1 MRDFAFRL
9 VLTLLLVAAASS
21 FVFGQGGTSSSLSGV
36 VVDQSGGVLPGAGVA
51 VKNNATGAE
60 YKTVTADNGT
70 FSIPALAAGVYTAT
84 VTVPNFKQAIIKDIS
99 IEAGV
104 PATIRVMLQVG
115 GTAET
120 VVVEAGAEMVQ
131 SQTANITTTLS
142 ISQIVSLPVSRS
154 VLEFIT
160 LMPGVNTTNN
170 SSRDSTIAGL
180 PQSMI
185 NITVDGVNMQDNYN
199 RSSDAFFT
207 MVSARLDATEQ
218 VTISTATPGAES
230 GGQGAVQIK
239 FVTRSGNNEYHGS
252 LYEYHRSRV
261 LNANTWFNNRNVAP
275 NYDGTVVPCT
285 PAQIATEFSKCK
297 APRSPQN
304 QHQFGGRA
312 GGPISIPKLFNGRDR
327 AFFFINYEESRSPNS
342 TTDSRTIIKPLA
354 EQGFFLYGS
363 QTNPNKVDLLALA
376 AAKGQTSTMDPT
388 IQKLLADIRTS
399 TAQGA
404 LQDSTDPLYQT
415 FTFVNKGR
423 GRSRFLTLRGDFNL
437 TGKHRLEITQNHQKY
452 YHLPYDTTNS
462 MQPAYPG
469 FPNWGT
475 QGSNRFTYTA
485 ALRSTLTPRLVN
497 EGRFGGQGGSIQFS
511 PNVSA
516 ASFTGPVADQGGFA
530 LGISAAGISNAYRQN
545 TPSRRSAPSMTIE
558 DTLTWSKGTH
568 NLSFGVNWSHF
579 STWILNQVLVPTIS
593 FGVDTTYDPARILF
607 DSTNGSVNFP
617 GASTA
622 QLTAARNLYAVLT
635 GRVSQIGGTAYLN
648 EITNKYTYNGTR
660 VGRGYMRD
668 MGIFVADSWRMRPGL
683 TLNYGLRWELQF
695 PFVPLNSVYTTAT
708 VADVWGVSG
717 VGNLFKPGT
726 LTGISPTFIQYKE
739 GTKAANQQYHDFAP
753 SFGFAWSPNAKDGW
767 LKRIL
772 GGGGQTVVRGGYS
785 LAFSRMGMGSYIGN
799 FSSNPGLFV
808 TATRN
813 VNLGNLV
820 SGVGSDTWPLLFRD
834 RSRLGPPAFP
844 TSPVYPITG
853 VVSDSIRV
861 FDPNLRTPYAQS
873 WSFGLQR
880 ELNRN
885 MAIEVRYVATRGLQM
900 WQTFNL
906 NEQNIV
912 ENGMFDEFKLAMANL
927 QANMAAG
934 RGNTFKYAGPNTG
947 TSPLPITL
955 AYFSGIPASQ
965 SGDTTKYTS
974 SNFTSTTWV
983 NTLAQMNPNP
993 SSYASNLWSDAT
1005 RRANALAGGLAANF
1019 FIVNPNLQGG
1029 ATIQGNGGMTWYDSM
1044 VVELRRRMSKG
1055 LLVQANYVW
1064 AKSFSTSRLSFRRP
1078 WDKNLGDAAPHAL
1091 KFSWL
1096 YELPIGRGRTL
1107 LTNAHPVISRI
1118 FGGWDFYG
1126 VSRIQ
1131 SGDLQDFGNVRLV
1144 GMTLDQLR
1152 SVYRLRFDD
1161 VNRQIY
1167 ALPQD
1172 IIDNTIKAYNVS
1184 ATSAT
1189 GYSTTLGVPT
1199 GRYVAPANT
1208 KDCIQ
1213 IVSGDCVARSNYV
1226 RGTRFVNFD
1235 LSLVKMIR
1243 FSESRSF
1250 ELRGEFYDA
1259 FNFSNIDKD
1268 TCAGSSQTCGQIT
1281 SSGSSGRRIQIVGRI
1296 NF

>member
-1 MRDFAFRL
+1 MLAY
-9 VLTLLLVAAASS
+9 
-21 FVFGQGGTSSSLSGV
+21 GQGGGLTSSLTGAV
-36 VVDQSGGVLPGAGVA
+36 IDQSGGVIPGAAVT

-60 YKTVTADNGT
+60 YKTITAENGT
-70 FSIPALAAGVYTAT
+70 FSVPALSAGTYTAT
-84 VTVPNFKQAIIKDIS
+84 ITVPNFKQAIVKDINV
-99 IEAGV
+99 EAGV
-104 PATIRVMLQVG
+104 PATIRVTLQVG

-131 SQTANITTTLS
+131 SQTANIATTMV
-142 ISQIVSLPVSRS
+142 ISQIISLPVSRS
-154 VLEFIT
+154 VLDFMIY
-160 LMPGVNTTNN
+160 MPGVNTVDND
-170 SSRDSTIAGL
+170 SRGSTIAGL

-199 RSSDAFFT
+199 RSSDGFFT
-207 MVSARLDATEQ
+207 MVRASVDATEQ
-218 VTISTATPGAES
+218 VTISTATPGSES
-230 GGQGAVQIK
+230 AGQGAVQIK
-239 FVTRSGNNEYHGS
+239 FVTRSGNNDYHGS
-252 LYEYHRSRV
+252 LYEYYRTRM
-261 LNANTWFNNRNVAP
+261 LNANSWFNNRNLAP
-275 NYDGTVVPCT
+275 NYNGTIVPCT
-285 PAQIATEFSKCK
+285 AAQIATEFDKCK
-297 APRSPQN
+297 APRSPEN
-304 QHQFGGRA
+304 AHSFGGRV
-312 GGPISIPKLFNGRDR
+312 GGPISIPWLFSGRDR
-327 AFFFINYEESRSPNS
+327 AFFFVNYEERRSPNS
-342 TTDSRTIIKPLA
+342 TTDSRTIFMPPA
-354 EQGFFLYGS
+354 EQGIFLYGS
-363 QTNPNKVDLLALA
+363 VSNPTRVDLLALA

-388 IQKLLADIRTS
+388 IQKLLADIRAS

-404 LQDSTDPLYQT
+404 LQNSTDPLYQT

-423 GRSRFLTLRGDFNL
+423 GRTRYLTTRGDFNL
-437 TGKHRLEITQNHQKY
+437 TSKHRLEMTLNHQKY
-452 YHLPYDTTNS
+452 YALPYDTTNS

-475 QGSNRFTYTA
+475 QGSNRFTYSA
-485 ALRSTLTPRLVN
+485 ALRSTLTSRLVN

-511 PNVSA
+511 PDVSA
-516 ASFTGPVADQGGFA
+516 AMFSGPVADQGGFA

-545 TPSRRSAPSMTIE
+545 SPSRRSAPSMTVE

-568 NLSFGVNWSHF
+568 SRSFGVNWSHF
-579 STWILNQVLVPTIS
+579 STWSLGQVIVPTIS
-593 FGVDTTYDPARILF
+593 FGMDTTYDPARILF
-607 DSTNGSVNFP
+607 DSTNGPVNFP
-617 GASTA
+617 GASST

-635 GRVSQIGGTAYLN
+635 GRVTQIGGTAYLN
-648 EITNKYTYNGTR
+648 EISNQYKYLGDR
-660 VGRGYMRD
+660 VQRGYMRD
-668 MGIFVADSWRMRPGL
+668 MGIFMSDSWRMRPGL
-683 TLNYGLRWELQF
+683 TLTYGLRWELQF
-695 PFVPLNSVYTTAT
+695 PFVPLNSVYSTAT

-726 LTGISPTFIQYKE
+726 LTGIAPTFIQYKK
-739 GTKAANQQYHDFAP
+739 GTKAINQRFKDIAP
-753 SFGFAWSPNAKDGW
+753 SFGFAWSPNVKGG
-767 LKRIL
+767 LLRKFL
-772 GGGGQTVVRGGYS
+772 GGSGQTVVRGGYS
-785 LAFSRMGMGSYIGN
+785 LAYSRMGMGSYLGV
-799 FSSNPGLFV
+799 FSSNPGLFI

-834 RSRLGPPAFP
+834 RSRLGPPAFQAA
-844 TSPVYPITG
+844 PVYPITG
-853 VVSDSIRV
+853 AVSDSVRV

-885 MAIEVRYVATRGLQM
+885 MALEVRYVATRGLQM
-900 WQTFNL
+900 WNSYSL

-912 ENGMFDEFKLAMANL
+912 ENGMLDEFKLAVANL

-955 AYFSGIPASQ
+955 AYFSGVPAAQ
-965 SGDTTKYTS
+965 AGDTTKYTS

-983 NTLAQMNPNP
+983 NTLALMNPSP
-993 SSYASNLWSDAT
+993 STYASNLWSDAT
-1005 RRANALAGGLAANF
+1005 RRANAVTAGLPANE

-1044 VVELRRRMSKG
+1044 VWELRRRMTKG

-1064 AKSFSTSRLSFRRP
+1064 AKSFTTSRLSFRRP
-1078 WDKNLGDAAPHAL
+1078 WIKNLGDAATHAL
-1091 KFSWL
+1091 KFNWV

-1107 LTNAHPVISRI
+1107 LSNVHPVINRI

-1152 SVYRLRFDD
+1152 TVYQLRFDD
-1161 VNRQIY
+1161 ANKQIY

-1189 GYSTTLGVPT
+1189 GYSTTLGAPT
-1199 GRYVAPANT
+1199 GRYIAPANT

-1213 IVSGDCVARSNYV
+1213 IVSGDCYNLHNYV

-1235 LSLVKMIR
+1235 LSLVKQVR
-1243 FSESRSF
+1243 FSESKSF

-1259 FNFSNIDKD
+1259 FNFSNIDKT
-1268 TCAGSSQTCGQIT
+1268 TCASSSQTCGQIT
-1281 SSGSSGRRIQIVGRI
+1281 SSASSGRRVQMVARI